1 MHHRLPFL
9 LWPKTVATLL
19 QCNVHFWLRG
29 QGGMMVIHL
38 SPFLEHDYTATLELV
53 DHPPEVSHC
62 VLQWTLGSYV
72 STSLLIALTPDNKHM
87 CHGVGT
93 KYVAAL
99 FLR

>member
-1 MHHRLPFL
+1 M
-9 LWPKTVATLL
+9 K
-19 QCNVHFWLRG
+19 
-29 QGGMMVIHL
+29 VIHL
-38 SPFLEHDYTATLELV
+38 SLSLEHDYTATLKLV

-72 STSLLIALTPDNKHM
+72 GTFLLVALTSDKHM